1 MSTDFN
7 REVNYI
13 LFKLSDINLEEEVS
27 FNLAIGEKL
36 IGGAILNRVV
46 NIVYKNLKR
55 RHSLLD
61 FETVFQLLYD
71 ANIAKAEFCKNNI
84 ANLCEIM
91 ETADFPFA
99 LLKGAY
105 LITNIYETGDR
116 ISNDVDILVNEKN
129 VGKCKKILNDNGFI
143 QGWVE
148 DGLFIEA
155 SRNDIVMAK
164 MNFGETIP
172 FIKKTDNGFVT
183 VDVNFSLGYKPME
196 DDSIITEMLD
206 RIVIYPYRA
215 TNLVTLEDKDFI
227 IHLCLHLYKEATTSE
242 WVFRRKDLN
251 LYKFNDIYVLL
262 VKYGSIEMY
271 KELAKR
277 VIHYGAEKECYF
289 ALCHTK
295 EIYTKLGQMEGY
307 EEMLDKI
314 RPANLEYLRQIV
326 NPVEKVVYEYN
337 MDFLDWIASED
348 RKACLLKSG

>member
-1 MSTDFN
+1 MSMNFN
-7 REVNYI
+7 REVNDI
-13 LFKLSDINLEEEVS
+13 LIKLSDINLEEEVS

-36 IGGAILNRVV
+36 IGRAILNRVV
-46 NIVYKNLKR
+46 NIVYRNLKR

-61 FETVFQLLYD
+61 FETVFQMLYD

-84 ANLCEIM
+84 GYLCEVM
-91 ETADFPFA
+91 ESADFPFA

-116 ISNDVDILVNEKN
+116 TSNDVDILINEKN
-129 VGKCKKILNDNGFI
+129 VGKCKKILNNNGFI

-148 DGLFIEA
+148 DGQFIEA

-164 MNFGETIP
+164 MNFGETTP
-172 FIKKTDNGFVT
+172 FIKKTENGFVN

-196 DDSIITEMLD
+196 DDSIITEMLE
-206 RIVIYPYRA
+206 RTVIYPYRS

-262 VKYGSIEMY
+262 AKNGSIEMY
-271 KELAKR
+271 KELTER
-277 VIHYGAEKECYF
+277 IIHYGTKKECYF
-289 ALCHTK
+289 ALCRTRD
-295 EIYTKLGQMEGY
+295 IYTKLGEMEGY
-307 EEMLDKI
+307 NEMLDKI
-314 RPANLEYLRQIV
+314 RPANLEYLRQII
-326 NPVEKVVYEYN
+326 NPVEKVIYEYN
-337 MDFLDWIASED
+337 MDFLDWLASED
-348 RKACLLKSG
+348 RKTWLLNSG